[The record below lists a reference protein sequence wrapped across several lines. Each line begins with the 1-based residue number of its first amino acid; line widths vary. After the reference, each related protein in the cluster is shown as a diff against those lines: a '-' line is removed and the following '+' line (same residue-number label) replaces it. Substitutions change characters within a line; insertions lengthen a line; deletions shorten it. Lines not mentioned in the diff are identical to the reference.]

1 MSRVSD
7 IELGALRDVVSA
19 AELDIAARGKIQ
31 ERTALHAA
39 LSRYYR
45 VLAEQ
50 AKRSPCQQCDGI
62 GWKHEPCAGCGKYD
76 LSSPRPDDEPPAGE
90 KGGEK

>member
-1 MSRVSD
+1 MGAVSD
-7 IELGALRDVVSA
+7 QEVGALRDVVTA
-19 AELDIAARGKIQ
+19 AELDIAARDKIQ

-50 AKRSPCQQCDGI
+50 ARRSPCQQCDGA
-62 GWKHEPCAGCGKYD
+62 GWKHEACTGCGKYD
-76 LSSPRPDDEPPAGE
+76 LSRPRPDESESPTSEE
-90 KGGEK
+90 KHG